1 MLHLIQ
7 SSLFKKNVSNQ
18 TKNKT
23 LTAII
28 REMLMLDL
36 VIGQPH
42 STYDVNIPITY
53 FYFYFYCSGTFCMA
67 DVHFHQTDI
76 STQHLCI
83 YSSKILGVFRSFV

>member
-53 FYFYFYCSGTFCMA
+53 FYFLLLRYVLYG
-67 DVHFHQTDI
+67 
-76 STQHLCI
+76 
-83 YSSKILGVFRSFV
+83 GRSLSPN